1 MEELLNNRH
10 ELIRGFAA
18 LLTAIEQVSNLS
30 GNGAAAP
37 RQSAAQPNI
46 VTLPFEQ
53 IKDTFTGYE
62 EHELADG
69 RKVRRY
75 DTGAVR
81 IINPKSQ
88 VMQEERPNGNL
99 LVSLHSGKVIFQ
111 EQPGFPLLVFNSVQA
126 GPPRLGRVAMVQ
138 FGSDTEPC
146 PAFHFEDEEGGHFV
160 VLETLRYIKVNS
172 KQAA

>member
-1 MEELLNNRH
+1 MEDLLNNRQ

-18 LLTAIEQVSNLS
+18 LLSAIEQVSNLS
-30 GNGAAAP
+30 ANGAAA
-37 RQSAAQPNI
+37 RQNSAPAHV

-53 IKDTFTGYE
+53 IQDTFSGYE
-62 EHELADG
+62 EQELSDG
-69 RKVRRY
+69 RKLRRY

-160 VLETLRYIKVNS
+160 VLESLRYIKVHAQ
-172 KQAA
+172 KAA